1 MKKKMLRSLGAVTSA
16 MTAVTTMASAEA
28 VQGVVMP
35 IEEAAVEYAKVANV
49 AGEFAFHQDAVTPTD
64 EIFSLFGTVATG
76 MCAKP
81 NFAFENGQEA
91 ADYYLNVSGSLK
103 KMKTFTKAEIEGM
116 PSVQR
121 EMICSCATGESLA
134 QAMVTGVPVSA
145 ILEMADL
152 DEDANVITFRS
163 ADGYGEKL
171 PLSYVLEKEAL
182 IVYAINGEAVP
193 TQTQVWMPGT
203 VASYFTRQVAD
214 IEVSAE
220 ESVPEVKQADAAQ
233 RVKVTLG
240 NTVSGTV
247 KTGDDLSFTG
257 YADDFGTPIAAI
269 EFSMD
274 GGETWTVCE
283 TKEANSEKWICWTFT
298 CKAGEPGAYKMEIR
312 ARNVNGETTP
322 LAASVMFT
330 VE

>member
-1 MKKKMLRSLGAVTSA
+1 MKKKMRRSLGVLTSA
-16 MTAVTTMASAEA
+16 MTAVSAVASADA
-28 VQGVVMP
+28 VQASV
-35 IEEAAVEYAKVANV
+35 IQIDEAAAEYVKVANV

-64 EIFSLFGTVATG
+64 EIFSLFGTAATG

-81 NFAFENGQEA
+81 NFAFESGEEH

-116 PSVQR
+116 PTVQR

-145 ILEMADL
+145 ILQMADL
-152 DEDANVITFRS
+152 EEDANVITFRS

-214 IEVSAE
+214 IEVSSE
-220 ESVPEVKQADAAQ
+220 ETVPEVKQADAAH

-240 NTVSGTV
+240 NKVSGTV
-247 KTGDDLSFTG
+247 KSGDKISFTG

-283 TKEANSEKWICWTFT
+283 TKDANAEKWICWTFESE
-298 CKAGEPGAYKMEIR
+298 AGEPGDYKMEIR

-322 LAASVMFT
+322 LAASVTFT